1 MSFVV
6 LKNVTELF
14 ENPEKKGVGIPT
26 VISATGS
33 KFLAVGTSLGNT
45 ALFEVGV
52 KGYKLLGSAEHRKQ
66 IPSHGTGRRY
76 ADRLGSLLLL
86 LTQEGTR
93 HSKQN
98 PQTVFLL

>member
-52 KGYKLLGSAEHRKQ
+52 KGYKLLGSAEHRKYGQ
-66 IPSHGTGRRY
+66 VTSVSISRDNKYLVTG
-76 ADRLGSLLLL
+76 
-86 LTQEGTR
+86 QEGGML
-93 HSKQN
+93 
-98 PQTVFLL
+98 TVWDLYYYS